1 MNKKTLLVILI
12 LALLG
17 GGYFAWHQYSRKVDS
32 AADLPSTAQLSATE
46 LLEAFMVDEAAATTR
61 FVGTTEQVIQV
72 SGTIRS
78 LEPVGKELTNVVLE
92 ADNELAA
99 VVCEFANADLP
110 APWRTG
116 TQVTLKGIC
125 TGFLLDVVLVRCVP
139 VE

>member
-1 MNKKTLLVILI
+1 MSKKILLPLLL

-17 GGYFAWHQYSRKVDS
+17 GGYLAWHQYSRTPDS
-32 AADLPSTAQLSATE
+32 AADLPAMAQLTAAE
-46 LLEAFMVDEAAATTR
+46 LLQAFTADEAAATTR

-78 LEPVGKELTNVVLE
+78 LDPVGAELTNVVLE

-110 APWRTG
+110 AQWRTG
-116 TQVTLKGIC
+116 TPVTLKGIC